1 LHSPAFEAAD
11 IAALNAMLPFVVGSS
26 QRQPEL
32 VGTLMPSAADA
43 LTHRPAQ
50 HTIDHF
56 GRSLLTQRER
66 EVLFHVLSGY
76 SAALTAERLRTTE
89 GTIKIHRQ
97 NIYRKLDIG
106 SQAEL
111 FSPFIRCIPFASDDD
126 NANPLETYQQ
136 RPVSTRGQR

>member
-1 LHSPAFEAAD
+1 
-11 IAALNAMLPFVVGSS
+11 
-26 QRQPEL
+26 
-32 VGTLMPSAADA
+32 
-43 LTHRPAQ
+43 
-50 HTIDHF
+50 
-56 GRSLLTQRER
+56 
-66 EVLFHVLSGY
+66 VLFHVLSGY

-89 GTIKIHRQ
+89 GTIKIHRK

-126 NANPLETYQQ
+126 NADPLETYQQ